1 MAGMTL
7 SADGTDGKNWGGVIV
22 FDVWINIVL
31 GFTVLLLSLS
41 GVTILNPLF
50 EPR

>member
-22 FDVWINIVL
+22 FDVWINR
-31 GFTVLLLSLS
+31 SYH
-41 GVTILNPLF
+41 
-50 EPR
+50 RQQY